1 MTKQNSTTFMSLLVK
16 KYFTIR
22 TRQPLNVITDDEGV
36 FSHLLCSDYK
46 KVSYLLF
53 AVFLSVIW
61 LVLIVIFWNRS
72 SNWKSSLVFSYENSL
87 YVKQFLCYVVSCY
100 VMLSYF
106 YVISFMSIVYNE
118 GNLTYVSNFSSP
130 LLNSTM
136 QGRVLHKCSHFISL
150 ESWN

>member
-36 FSHLLCSDYK
+36 FSRLLCSDYK
-46 KVSYLLF
+46 KVSYLLL

-61 LVLIVIFWNRS
+61 RVLIVIFWNRS
-72 SNWKSSLVFSYENSL
+72 SNWKSSFVFSYENSL
-87 YVKQFLCYVVSCY
+87 YVKQFLCY

-106 YVISFMSIVYNE
+106 YVISFMSIVYNQW
-118 GNLTYVSNFSSP
+118 NLYVYVSNFSSP